1 MRVLMASQV
10 GRSVGLCVP
19 VCDSVTRLLLL
30 PCSLCL
36 CVRLSGGAAGR
47 TDRRHPP
54 PPPPYSSC
62 SLGRAACL
70 LGGSG
75 GWRRLRLLHGRT
87 KTQAKPREEI
97 GEKERASD
105 TKEEGGRGEWKKSLE
120 ASGGGNI
127 GEEGREFQSHC
138 CCSKEATSHTGKER
152 GVGRGATKARL

>member
-1 MRVLMASQV
+1 MT
-10 GRSVGLCVP
+10 
-19 VCDSVTRLLLL
+19 DTR
-30 PCSLCL
+30 
-36 CVRLSGGAAGR
+36 R
-47 TDRRHPP
+47 T
-54 PPPPYSSC
+54 PYSC